1 MLDLFINLCYNKLN
15 KGKGVVY
22 LSNTYDINSI
32 ESLTFKEGVRRR
44 VNMYLGSDDLEGTYQ
59 ALKEIIN
66 NSTDEALAGY
76 GKRIEL
82 TVNEKD
88 NRVSVRDYGRS
99 VPFGIRENGENV
111 LVSIYSQSHTGGKFS
126 HDAYKNASGL
136 NGVGGSCVCLSSL
149 YFKVESYRDGKCARA
164 EFKKGDLVSYK
175 EEKTTNKTGTY
186 VEFIPD
192 KEVFSNGEIGY
203 SYDRICNDIQD
214 ISYLYPGIEFVVSNG
229 TSTKTYCAKN
239 GIVDF
244 VSDNVKNPLQ
254 KHIITGSATD
264 GTDSVEIAFQWG
276 TKYETP
282 YVFVNG
288 LRCPELGTPA
298 TGAKTAITKTFN
310 NLANENFDG
319 EYIRKNMF
327 YVINCKVENPSFANQ
342 TKSKI
347 NNASLRQLASTAF
360 TAALKEMSI
369 KYSTEFN
376 TIVEMLRKVE
386 KAEAAAE
393 RARASVLNLEKKETE
408 HKKQKITSSDKF
420 KDCEKHGQDSM
431 LIICEGNSALGGL
444 MPARNVNNEALYA
457 VRGKVKNLLKHPLDE
472 CLENQEVSDIIMA
485 LGCGIQNR
493 YNSKKLN
500 YGKVAIATDADVD
513 GFSIMCLIAT
523 LFHTLMPSFVSE
535 GRLCWLRA
543 PLYKIE
549 KGNQK
554 MFAYDD
560 DELASIRKGRE
571 NWDITRAK
579 GLGELSAD
587 DMEKSM
593 LHPTERRLE
602 VLTIHDVEAAAESL
616 MMLMGPE
623 VEGRR
628 KFLFDNVDFS
638 ILNR

>member
-1 MLDLFINLCYNKLN
+1 MLDFLFNLCYNKLN
-15 KGKGVVY
+15 KEKGVMY

-44 VNMYLGSDDLEGTYQ
+44 VQMYLGSDDIEGTYQ

-82 TVNEKD
+82 TVDEKD

-175 EEKTTNKTGTY
+175 EEKTANKTGTY

-214 ISYLYPGIEFVVSNG
+214 ISYLYPGIEFIVSNG

-244 VSDNVKNPLQ
+244 VLDNVKSPLQ

-360 TAALKEMSI
+360 TAALKEMNI

-386 KAEAAAE
+386 KAERAAD
-393 RARASVLNLEKKETE
+393 RARQSILTATNNIEKNQ
-408 HKKQKITSSDKF
+408 KKKVFSSDKL
-420 KDCEKHGQDSM
+420 KDAEFLGQESTLLIVEGLSAASSM
-431 LIICEGNSALGGL
+431 AV
-444 MPARNVNNEALYA
+444 ARDIKRYGILAI
-457 VRGKVKNLLKHPLDE
+457 RGKLVNCLAHTEEKIFENEEINLLLSAMNIIPGKYNANKLRYGKIAI
-472 CLENQEVSDIIMA
+472 CSDSDSDGFHIGLLIMA
-485 LGCGIQNR
+485 AI
-493 YNSKKLN
+493 YKLAPQFLQEN
-500 YGKVAIATDADVD
+500 
-513 GFSIMCLIAT
+513 
-523 LFHTLMPSFVSE
+523 
-535 GRLCWLRA
+535 RLCWLRS
-543 PLYKIE
+543 PLYIE
-549 KGNQK
+549 KIGK
-554 MFAYDD
+554 KEKYYFT
-560 DELASIRKGRE
+560 DEEIK
-571 NWDITRAK
+571 DVKITGELQRNK
-579 GLGELSAD
+579 GLGSLSA
-587 DMEKSM
+587 EQAKNSM
-593 LHPTERRLE
+593 FNPENQRMD
-602 VLTIHDVEAAAESL
+602 VLIPDAESL
-616 MMLMGPE
+616 NLLAQLMGE
-623 VEGRR
+623 DNSYR
-628 KFLFDNVDFS
+628 KTFIFENVDFS
-638 ILNR
+638 EIHE